1 MKMCQ
6 RAVINLCHELFTWQI
21 WSPLFPQIRDNKQLE
36 FVWTPWRL
44 FVIQPLADVRTRFH
58 ALALILQHYSFYT
71 ATLDMHLGIFAS
83 WHQYNGMVTIRT
95 GDLLN
100 FGKSDYNCQC
110 LNYLLLLP
118 AFENH
123 SHPWECL
130 SEVQQILAYP
140 RTNLQKFLHELL
152 RTTEYQ
158 FFHFS
163 FARRPICGAMR
174 DYGAHYWVRLALANL
189 I

>member
-1 MKMCQ
+1 MS
-6 RAVINLCHELFTWQI
+6 I
-21 WSPLFPQIRDNKQLE
+21 DQLILPASI
-36 FVWTPWRL
+36 TLSCSCWR
-44 FVIQPLADVRTRFH
+44 VH
-58 ALALILQHYSFYT
+58 ALALILQHYSSYGYLRY
-71 ATLDMHLGIFAS
+71 ASGIFAS

-100 FGKSDYNCQC
+100 FGRSDYNCQC

-130 SEVQQILAYP
+130 SEVQQTLAHP
-140 RTNLQKFLHELL
+140 RTNLQKFLHQLL

-163 FARRPICGAMR
+163 FSRRHICRATR